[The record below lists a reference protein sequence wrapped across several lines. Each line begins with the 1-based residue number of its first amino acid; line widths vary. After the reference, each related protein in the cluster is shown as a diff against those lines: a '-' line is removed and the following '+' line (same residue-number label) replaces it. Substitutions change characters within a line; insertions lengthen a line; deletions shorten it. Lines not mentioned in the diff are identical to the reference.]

1 MTNTP
6 APAVELH
13 PVDARRWD
21 GMARLFKARGGPS
34 SCWCNVFRAD
44 ADERKIKT
52 RTGKQA
58 VLRKRVD
65 AGTPIGLLA
74 YIDGEPVGWCSV
86 APRESFTREGASL
99 GGPPADPGEV
109 WSLTC
114 FYVSPKARGKGLMR
128 VLMEGARDHAKAQG
142 ASVLEAYQ
150 VDEDSPSYRFL
161 GFIPAFRKAGYDEVG
176 MAGKRRHVMR
186 LAL

>member
-13 PVDARRWD
+13 P
-21 GMARLFKARGGPS
+21 
-34 SCWCNVFRAD
+34 
-44 ADERKIKT
+44 
-52 RTGKQA
+52 
-58 VLRKRVD
+58 
-65 AGTPIGLLA
+65 
-74 YIDGEPVGWCSV
+74 
-86 APRESFTREGASL
+86 
-99 GGPPADPGEV
+99 
-109 WSLTC
+109 
-114 FYVSPKARGKGLMR
+114 
-128 VLMEGARDHAKAQG
+128 
-142 ASVLEAYQ
+142 